1 MTHKIT
7 IVGLG
12 NYGLDELPLGIYKFL
27 QQQTIV
33 YTRTKEHPVINELSD
48 LLTFYSFDDIYEAND
63 SFEAVYEEI
72 VQQLVS
78 LAQEQEVVYAVPGH
92 PRVAETTTALLLDY
106 AQEHEELEVE
116 VLGGKSFIDDVF
128 EAVAID
134 PNDGFTL
141 LDATSLVAEQLN
153 KRNHVLITQVYSS
166 MVAGDLKVTLMET
179 YQDDH
184 EVYIVNGARGRN
196 AQVIATPLYEL
207 DHHTDA
213 FTNLS
218 SVLIPKDTASEHYYS
233 DFKYATH
240 IIDRLV
246 DDNDGCPWDREQT
259 HDSLKRYLLEE
270 AFELFEAIDNE
281 DDWHMIEELGD
292 ILLQVLLHASIGK
305 KEGYFDIN
313 EIVYS
318 LVDKMI
324 RRHPHIFGDQEAE
337 NIEDLNAIWA
347 DAKAQEGK
355 KERVKFEKVFAQY
368 FLKMYDKTKNMTLDE
383 EALRRYL
390 EQGGENDE
398 TR

>member
-1 MTHKIT
+1 MRHKIT

-63 SFEAVYEEI
+63 TFEAVYEEI

-78 LAQEQEVVYAVPGH
+78 LTQEQEVVYAVPGH
-92 PRVAETTTALLLDY
+92 PRVAETTTTLLLDY
-106 AQEHEELEVE
+106 AQKHEDLEVE

-153 KRNHVLITQVYSS
+153 KRNHVLVTQVYSS
-166 MVAGDLKVTLMET
+166 MVAGDLKVTLMEI

-184 EVYIVNGARGRN
+184 EVYIVNGARGKN

-207 DHHTDA
+207 DHHIDG

-218 SVLIPKDTASEHYYS
+218 SVLIPKDTESEHYYS
-233 DFKYATH
+233 DFKYATD

-246 DDNDGCPWDREQT
+246 DDNDGCPWDRTQT

-270 AFELFEAIDNE
+270 SFELFEAIDNE

>member
-1 MTHKIT
+1 MRHKIT

-63 SFEAVYEEI
+63 TFEAVYEEI

-78 LAQEQEVVYAVPGH
+78 LTQEQEVVYAVPGH
-92 PRVAETTTALLLDY
+92 PRVAETTTTLLLDY
-106 AQEHEELEVE
+106 AQKHEDLEVE

-153 KRNHVLITQVYSS
+153 KRTHVLVTQVYSS
-166 MVAGDLKVTLMET
+166 MVAGDLKVTLMEIH
-179 YQDDH
+179 QDDH
-184 EVYIVNGARGRN
+184 EVYIVNGARGKN

-207 DHHTDA
+207 DHHIDG

-218 SVLIPKDTASEHYYS
+218 SVLIPKDTESEHYYS
-233 DFKYATH
+233 DFKYATD

-246 DDNDGCPWDREQT
+246 DDNDGCPWDRTQT

-270 AFELFEAIDNE
+270 SFELFEAIDNE

>member
-27 QQQTIV
+27 QQQTLV
-33 YTRTKEHPVINELSD
+33 YTRTKEHPVIDELSD
-48 LLTFYSFDDIYEAND
+48 MLTFDSFDVIYEEND

-72 VQQLVS
+72 VRQLLS
-78 LAQEQEVVYAVPGH
+78 FANEQDVVYAVPGH
-92 PRVAETTTALLLDY
+92 PRVAETTTTLLLNY
-106 AQEHEELEVE
+106 VQEYDDIEVE

-128 EAVAID
+128 EAVKLD

-141 LDATSLVAEQLN
+141 LDATSLEVEQLN

-166 MVAGDLKVTLMET
+166 MIAGDLKVTLMEL
-179 YQDDH
+179 YKDDH
-184 EVYIVNGARGRN
+184 EVYIVNGAHGN
-196 AQVIATPLYEL
+196 KAQVIATPLYEL
-207 DHHTDA
+207 DHHIDT

-218 SVLIPKDTASEHYYS
+218 SVFIPKDTESEHYYS
-233 DFKYATH
+233 DFNFATS

-246 DDNDGCPWDREQT
+246 DDNAGCPWDREQT

-270 AFELFEAIDNE
+270 SFELFEAIDNE
-281 DDWHMIEELGD
+281 DDWHIIEELGD

-305 KEGYFDIN
+305 KEGYLDIN

-324 RRHPHIFGDQEAE
+324 RRHPHIFGDEE
-337 NIEDLNAIWA
+337 VNDVEDLKVIWS
-347 DAKAQEGK
+347 DAKAKEGK

-383 EALRRYL
+383 EALKRYL
-390 EQGGENDE
+390 EQGGKNDE

>member
-1 MTHKIT
+1 MRHKIT

-63 SFEAVYEEI
+63 TFEAVYEEI

-78 LAQEQEVVYAVPGH
+78 LTQEQEVVYAVPGH
-92 PRVAETTTALLLDY
+92 PRVAETTTTLLLDY
-106 AQEHEELEVE
+106 AQKHEDLEVE

-153 KRNHVLITQVYSS
+153 KRNHVLVTQVYSS
-166 MVAGDLKVTLMET
+166 MVAGDLKVTLMEI
-179 YQDDH
+179 YQDGH
-184 EVYIVNGARGRN
+184 EVYIVNGARGKN

-207 DHHTDA
+207 DHHIDG

-218 SVLIPKDTASEHYYS
+218 SVLIPKDTESEHYYS
-233 DFKYATH
+233 DFKYATD

-246 DDNDGCPWDREQT
+246 DDNDGCPWDRTQT

-270 AFELFEAIDNE
+270 SFELFEAIDNE

>member
-106 AQEHEELEVE
+106 AQEHAELEVE

-141 LDATSLVAEQLN
+141 LDATSLVVEQLN

-207 DHHTDA
+207 DHHIDA

-218 SVLIPKDTASEHYYS
+218 SVLIPKDTESEHYYS

-270 AFELFEAIDNE
+270 SFELFEAIDNE

-337 NIEDLNAIWA
+337 NIEDLNTIWA

>member
-1 MTHKIT
+1 MRHKIT

-48 LLTFYSFDDIYEAND
+48 LLTFYSFDDIYEANYT
-63 SFEAVYEEI
+63 FEAVYEEI

-92 PRVAETTTALLLDY
+92 PRVAETTTTLLLDY
-106 AQEHEELEVE
+106 AQKHEDLEVE

-153 KRNHVLITQVYSS
+153 KRNHVLVTQVYSS
-166 MVAGDLKVTLMET
+166 MVAGDLKVTLMEI

-184 EVYIVNGARGRN
+184 EVYIVNGARGKN

-207 DHHTDA
+207 DHHIDA

-218 SVLIPKDTASEHYYS
+218 SVLIPKDTESEHYYS
-233 DFKYATH
+233 DFKYATD

-246 DDNDGCPWDREQT
+246 DDNDGCPWDRTQT

-270 AFELFEAIDNE
+270 SFELFEAIDNE

-324 RRHPHIFGDQEAE
+324 RRHPHIFGDQEAG

>member
-27 QQQTIV
+27 QQQTLV
-33 YTRTKEHPVINELSD
+33 YTRTKEHPVIDELSD
-48 LLTFYSFDDIYEAND
+48 MLTFDSFDVIYEEND

-72 VQQLVS
+72 VRQLLS
-78 LAQEQEVVYAVPGH
+78 FANEQDVVYAVPGH
-92 PRVAETTTALLLDY
+92 PRVAETTTTLLLNY
-106 AQEHEELEVE
+106 VQEYDDIEVE

-128 EAVAID
+128 EAVKLD

-141 LDATSLVAEQLN
+141 LDATSLEVEQLN

-166 MVAGDLKVTLMET
+166 MIAGDLKVTLMEL
-179 YQDDH
+179 YKDDH
-184 EVYIVNGARGRN
+184 EVYIVNGARGN
-196 AQVIATPLYEL
+196 KAQVTATPLYEL
-207 DHHTDA
+207 DHYIDT

-218 SVLIPKDTASEHYYS
+218 SVFIPIDTKSEHYYS
-233 DFKYATH
+233 DFNFATS

-246 DDNDGCPWDREQT
+246 DDNAGCPWDREQT

-270 AFELFEAIDNE
+270 SFELFEAIDNE
-281 DDWHMIEELGD
+281 DDWHIIEELGD

-305 KEGYFDIN
+305 KEGYLDIN

-324 RRHPHIFGDQEAE
+324 RRHPHIFGDEE
-337 NIEDLNAIWA
+337 VNDVEDLKVIWS
-347 DAKAQEGK
+347 DAKAKEGK

-383 EALRRYL
+383 EALKRYL
-390 EQGGENDE
+390 EQGGKNDE

>member
-27 QQQTIV
+27 QQQTLV
-33 YTRTKEHPVINELSD
+33 YTRTKEHPVIDELSD
-48 LLTFYSFDDIYEAND
+48 MLTFDSFDVIYEEND

-72 VQQLVS
+72 VRQLLS
-78 LAQEQEVVYAVPGH
+78 FANEQDVVYAVPGH
-92 PRVAETTTALLLDY
+92 PRVAETTTTLLLNY
-106 AQEHEELEVE
+106 VQEYDDIEVE

-128 EAVAID
+128 EAVKLD

-141 LDATSLVAEQLN
+141 LDATSLEVEQLN

-166 MVAGDLKVTLMET
+166 MIAGDLKVTLMEL
-179 YQDDH
+179 YKDDH
-184 EVYIVNGARGRN
+184 EVYIVNGARGN
-196 AQVIATPLYEL
+196 KAQVTATPLYEL
-207 DHHTDA
+207 DHYIDT

-218 SVLIPKDTASEHYYS
+218 SVFIPKDTKSEHYYS
-233 DFKYATH
+233 DFNFATS

-246 DDNDGCPWDREQT
+246 DDNAGCPWDREQT

-270 AFELFEAIDNE
+270 SFELFEAIDNE
-281 DDWHMIEELGD
+281 DDWHIIEELGD

-305 KEGYFDIN
+305 KEGYLDIN

-324 RRHPHIFGDQEAE
+324 RRHPHIFGDEE
-337 NIEDLNAIWA
+337 VNDVEDLKVIWS
-347 DAKAQEGK
+347 DAKAKEGK

-383 EALRRYL
+383 EALKRYL
-390 EQGGENDE
+390 EQGGKNDE

>member
-1 MTHKIT
+1 MRHKIT

-63 SFEAVYEEI
+63 TFEAVYEEI

-92 PRVAETTTALLLDY
+92 PRVAETTTTLLLDY
-106 AQEHEELEVE
+106 AQKHADLEVE

-153 KRNHVLITQVYSS
+153 KRNHVLVTQVYSS
-166 MVAGDLKVTLMET
+166 MVAGDLKVTLMEI

-184 EVYIVNGARGRN
+184 EVYIVNGARGKN

-207 DHHTDA
+207 DHHIDG

-218 SVLIPKDTASEHYYS
+218 SVLIPKDTESEHYYS
-233 DFKYATH
+233 DFKYATD

-246 DDNDGCPWDREQT
+246 DDNDGCPWDRTQT

-270 AFELFEAIDNE
+270 SFELFEAIDNE

-383 EALRRYL
+383 EALRRFL

>member
-33 YTRTKEHPVINELSD
+33 YTRTKEHPVIDELSNM
-48 LLTFYSFDDIYEAND
+48 LTFNSFDAVYEAHD
-63 SFEAVYEEI
+63 SFEVVYNEI
-72 VQQLVS
+72 VQQLIS
-78 LAQEQEVVYAVPGH
+78 EAKEQDVVYAVPGH
-92 PRVAETTTALLLDY
+92 PRVAETTTTHLLDY
-106 AQEHEELEVE
+106 AQAHDDIEVE
-116 VLGGKSFIDDVF
+116 ILGGKSFIDDVF
-128 EAVAID
+128 EAVKLD

-141 LDATSLVAEQLN
+141 LDATSLEVEQLN
-153 KRNHVLITQVYSS
+153 KRNHVLITQVYST
-166 MVAGDLKVTLMET
+166 MVAGDLKVTLMEL
-179 YQDDH
+179 YRDDH
-184 EVYIVNGARGRN
+184 EVYIVNGARGNN
-196 AQVIATPLYEL
+196 AEVVVTPLYEL
-207 DHHTDA
+207 DHYTDV

-218 SVLIPKDTASEHYYS
+218 SVLIPKDTVTEHYYS
-233 DFKYATH
+233 DFKFATS

-270 AFELFEAIDNE
+270 SFELFEAIDNE

-313 EIVYS
+313 EVVYS

-324 RRHPHIFGDQEAE
+324 RRHPHIFGDEEAD
-337 NIEDLNAIWA
+337 NIEELQVIWSE
-347 DAKAQEGK
+347 AKAKEGK

>member
-1 MTHKIT
+1 MRHKIT

-63 SFEAVYEEI
+63 TFEAVYEEI

-92 PRVAETTTALLLDY
+92 PRVAETTTTLLLDY
-106 AQEHEELEVE
+106 AQKHEDLEVE

-153 KRNHVLITQVYSS
+153 KRNHVLVTQVYSS
-166 MVAGDLKVTLMET
+166 MVAGDLKVTLMEI

-184 EVYIVNGARGRN
+184 EVYIVNGARGKN

-207 DHHTDA
+207 DHHIDA

-218 SVLIPKDTASEHYYS
+218 SVLIPKDTESEHYYS
-233 DFKYATH
+233 DFKYATD

-246 DDNDGCPWDREQT
+246 DDNDGCPWDRTQT

-270 AFELFEAIDNE
+270 SFELFEAIDNE

>member
-1 MTHKIT
+1 MRHKIT

-63 SFEAVYEEI
+63 TFEAVYEEI

-92 PRVAETTTALLLDY
+92 PRVAETTTTLLLDY
-106 AQEHEELEVE
+106 AQKHEDLEVE

-153 KRNHVLITQVYSS
+153 KRNHVLVTQVYSS
-166 MVAGDLKVTLMET
+166 MVAGDLKVTLMEI

-184 EVYIVNGARGRN
+184 EVYIVNGARGKN

-207 DHHTDA
+207 DHHIDG

-218 SVLIPKDTASEHYYS
+218 SVLIPKDTESEHYYS
-233 DFKYATH
+233 DFKYATD

-246 DDNDGCPWDREQT
+246 DDNDGCPWDRTQT

-270 AFELFEAIDNE
+270 SFELFEAIDNE

-324 RRHPHIFGDQEAE
+324 RRHPHIFGDQEAG